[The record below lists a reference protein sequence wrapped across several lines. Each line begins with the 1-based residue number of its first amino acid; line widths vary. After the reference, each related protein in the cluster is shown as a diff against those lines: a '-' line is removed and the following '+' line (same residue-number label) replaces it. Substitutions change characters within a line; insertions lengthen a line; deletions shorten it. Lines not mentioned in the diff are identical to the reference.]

1 VRKSDDALA
10 GIEEA
15 AYLIIGMPKQERTS
29 MEPAPSQT
37 NAAADPRLLEIL
49 VCPLTKTPLRYD
61 RERQE
66 LISDAARLAYPI
78 RDGVPIMLPDEARR
92 IDD

>member
-1 VRKSDDALA
+1 VLPLA
-10 GIEEA
+10 GLRKA
-15 AYLIIGMPKQERTS
+15 AYLITIPLQERPS
-29 MEPAPSQT
+29 MDPASSET
-37 NAAADPRLLEIL
+37 GAAVDPRLLEIL

-61 RERQE
+61 RERRE

-78 RDGVPIMLPDEARR
+78 RSDGVPVMLPDEARK